1 MFFVDICKN
10 FKHKW
15 VRNVSR
21 RSGHQIIFHA
31 LHLKEGRN
39 VNVTIFSPSGDTDIT
54 VSLLAGHVDGHGED
68 KKIKWD

>member
-1 MFFVDICKN
+1 MTFARISNINGLETSHEEADTK
-10 FKHKW
+10 
-15 VRNVSR
+15 
-21 RSGHQIIFHA
+21 IIFHA

-68 KKIKWD
+68 KKIKWDWL